1 MKRTVGFLALAASLL
16 LAAAAQANTVT
27 LFNGSD
33 QIGSLSDLSVLP
45 TTVTFLG
52 YTAPTVLDNT
62 DPYRANITLVNP
74 ATPQNLVPVANSYF
88 TTAFT
93 VGDEDRTNVSNSP
106 LSWVLDIETMY
117 FSLTLGGRG
126 QTAFFMNETGAPL
139 HLTYTGLPG
148 SAAGVSHY
156 SEYGAALAVPGPIV
170 GAGLPGLVMALGGLI
185 AWRRRKAQAA

>member
-148 SAAGVSHY
+148 
-156 SEYGAALAVPGPIV
+156 
-170 GAGLPGLVMALGGLI
+170 AGLPGLVMALGGLI